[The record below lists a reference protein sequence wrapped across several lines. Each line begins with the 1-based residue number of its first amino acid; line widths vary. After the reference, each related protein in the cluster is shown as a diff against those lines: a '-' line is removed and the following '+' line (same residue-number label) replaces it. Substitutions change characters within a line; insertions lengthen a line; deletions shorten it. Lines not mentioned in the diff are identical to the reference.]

1 MIFLPMPQSAQRKT
15 EAAFFQTEHRE
26 AELGRASV
34 RGYCLSYQLH
44 PYSDIHTMLVID
56 FRNSKIKIM
65 MTW

>member
-26 AELGRASV
+26 AELGHV
-34 RGYCLSYQLH
+34 RQSGVIVYLTSCIH
-44 PYSDIHTMLVID
+44 IHTMLVID